1 MSEDDDKPESDA
13 APERRREANRSRGQL
28 IGLALGPLLAA
39 GLFAL
44 DPPAGC
50 SEAAW
55 ATAAVTV
62 LMATWWVTE
71 AIPLPVTALL
81 PVPLLPALGVV
92 DIGAAAAPYANPLV
106 FLFLGG
112 FLLAAGVQGHDL
124 HRRVALAIVARA
136 GPRPERLVAGV
147 LGATGILSMWVSNT
161 ATAAMMLPI
170 ALALAGLAADESDQE
185 HARRFTVAILLAIAF
200 GANIGGIATLVG
212 TPPNAL
218 LAGFLAET
226 RGIEIGFGEWM
237 LVGVPVAGVLLV
249 LAWWLLARRVF
260 AVGDS
265 PLPGVDD
272 FVVSERAA
280 LGRLSPAQRRVTF
293 VVGLAAFG
301 WLTRPLLSAWFPGL
315 ALTDAGIAIACAL
328 LLFLLPAGRVR
339 GPALLDWRGTYGLSW
354 GVLILVGGGLSLG
367 AAIESSG
374 LAAFIAEQLQGTHAW
389 SIPAVVAM
397 LAVVTVVLSH
407 VTSNT
412 ATTATLL
419 PIAVSL
425 AAAAGQPVLTLAAAV
440 ALSASCAFMLPV
452 ATPPNAIVF
461 ASERLRVVDMI
472 RGGAWLALGSLA
484 VVTLAAWLLVPLL
497 LG

>member
-1 MSEDDDKPESDA
+1 
-13 APERRREANRSRGQL
+13 
-28 IGLALGPLLAA
+28 
-39 GLFAL
+39 
-44 DPPAGC
+44 
-50 SEAAW
+50 
-55 ATAAVTV
+55 
-62 LMATWWVTE
+62 
-71 AIPLPVTALL
+71 
-81 PVPLLPALGVV
+81 
-92 DIGAAAAPYANPLV
+92 
-106 FLFLGG
+106 
-112 FLLAAGVQGHDL
+112 
-124 HRRVALAIVARA
+124 
-136 GPRPERLVAGV
+136 
-147 LGATGILSMWVSNT
+147 
-161 ATAAMMLPI
+161 
-170 ALALAGLAADESDQE
+170 
-185 HARRFTVAILLAIAF
+185 
-200 GANIGGIATLVG
+200 
-212 TPPNAL
+212 
-218 LAGFLAET
+218 
-226 RGIEIGFGEWM
+226 
-237 LVGVPVAGVLLV
+237 
-249 LAWWLLARRVF
+249 
-260 AVGDS
+260 
-265 PLPGVDD
+265 
-272 FVVSERAA
+272 
-280 LGRLSPAQRRVTF
+280 